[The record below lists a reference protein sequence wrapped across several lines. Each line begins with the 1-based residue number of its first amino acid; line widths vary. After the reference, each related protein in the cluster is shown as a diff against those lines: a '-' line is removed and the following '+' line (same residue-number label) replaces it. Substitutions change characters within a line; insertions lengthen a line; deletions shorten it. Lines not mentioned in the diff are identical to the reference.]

1 MADLA
6 GLAALV
12 VEDEGAVAL
21 LIEDM
26 LLDLGCQVAASAADL
41 DTACELAS
49 TAQIDFALLDL
60 NLDGAPAVAVAEILR
75 QRGIPFLF
83 STGYGAA
90 GIPQEFSAYP
100 ALAKPFLLSELK
112 KQLML
117 ALQKDNR

>member
-1 MADLA
+1 MDDLA

-12 VEDEGAVAL
+12 IEDEGAVAL

-26 LLDLGCQVAASAADL
+26 LLDLGCQIAASAADL
-41 DTACELAS
+41 DTACKLAS
-49 TAQIDFALLDL
+49 TAQVDFALLDL
-60 NLDGAPAVAVAEILR
+60 NLDGSPAVPVAEILR

-90 GIPQEFSAYP
+90 GIPEEFSDYP

-112 KQLML
+112 QKLVI
-117 ALQKDNR
+117 ALQRHGR